1 MKCWQPLLPDWN
13 LWEQKVTNN
22 SQKVIDLIHESTAR
36 KGPLGLDR
44 MKRLLNLLGNPE
56 KRLKI
61 FHVTGTN
68 GKGSVTRY
76 LSSVLQSAGYRV
88 GSFTSPHVMIYNER
102 FAIDDHLIS
111 DNAFVRYGMAVLS
124 YNEWLNQE
132 GYGYLSEFEILT
144 AISYLFFAEH
154 QVDYVV
160 CEVGLGGVIDSTN
173 TIENPVSTIIT
184 QVGKDHVA
192 MLGETLPEIAWNKG
206 GIIKP
211 RVPVISESPE
221 EEVKRVLR
229 WKAQKEGAPFLDA
242 SEVSYQVTSFYPRS
256 VFSAT
261 IGDVSYEN
269 LALSMHGEHQV
280 RNAIAAVMALQVATK
295 EGKIRVTEEHIRQGL
310 DRAKVMGRFE
320 FLQER
325 DPAVILDG
333 GHNPSG
339 VRAAM
344 NSLTEYLNEGLPKT
358 DLVNNDDLGSSN
370 GGKMRPPE
378 PKPVSDRRRVLI
390 VFGCFKDKEYDEMV
404 SELAKAPEGTHF
416 IVTEP
421 ESERAMAADV
431 LAGQLAKK
439 GFLATAIPDE
449 KEAYEVAVN
458 GCYDVVL
465 FVGSIYLI
473 GDMRILYQTKGW

>member
-1 MKCWQPLLPDWN
+1 M
-13 LWEQKVTNN
+13 TNN

-61 FHVTGTN
+61 FHVAGTN

-76 LSSVLQSAGYRV
+76 LSSVLQAAGYRV

-173 TIENPVSTIIT
+173 TIENPVSTVIT
-184 QVGKDHVA
+184 QVGKDHVV

-211 RVPVISESPE
+211 GVPVISESPE

-229 WKAQKEGAPFLDA
+229 WKAQKEESPFLDA
-242 SEVSYQVTSFYPRS
+242 SEVSYRVTSFYPQS

-261 IGDVSYEN
+261 IEGVSYEN
-269 LALSMHGEHQV
+269 LVLSMHGEHQI
-280 RNAIAAVMALQVATK
+280 RNAIAAVMALQVAAK
-295 EGKIRVTEEHIRQGL
+295 EGKIQVSEENIRQGL
-310 DRAKVMGRFE
+310 ASAKVMGRFE

-325 DPAVILDG
+325 EPAVILDG

-339 VRAAM
+339 VRVAM
-344 NSLTEYLNEGLPKT
+344 NSLMEYLNEGLLQSDPI
-358 DLVNNDDLGSSN
+358 NNDDLADSD
-370 GGKMRPPE
+370 GGKTKPKE
-378 PKPVSDRRRVLI
+378 PKPMSDRPEGKVLI

-404 SELAKAPEGTHF
+404 SELARAPEGTHF

-449 KEAYEVAVN
+449 KEAYEVAVS